1 MVTYKQMHSILL
13 KDGRKHLVDID
24 DWATMQLKGVRTEEY
39 DQFVSD
45 FVVEITPFYRNLL
58 DSGHLIANPITE
70 TIPESNIK
78 IIVGYTHT
86 WTGGEEQYHPKHQEW
101 EAKFAADPAV
111 IVYNPPI
118 LVVEQ

>member
-24 DWATMQLKGVRTEEY
+24 DWATMQLKGVRPAEY
-39 DQFVSD
+39 EQFVSD
-45 FVVEITPFYRNLL
+45 YVVEITPFYNNLL
-58 DSGHLIANPITE
+58 DSGYLIANTITE

-78 IIVGYTHT
+78 IIVGTTYTFA
-86 WTGGEEQYHPKHQEW
+86 GSEERYHPKHLEW
-101 EAKFAADPAV
+101 EAKFAADPAL